1 MSVAA
6 QGPADGG
13 RLTRGGWLAL
23 LALGLFAWG
32 LREYFLLAS
41 IPDTP
46 LRGDAI
52 DYLQYARNLLEHG
65 VFSRARDGAAPLPD
79 AYRGP
84 LFPLL
89 VAAALHVGG
98 SGWYDAMM
106 QLQALFGAL
115 SCVVLAL
122 WTRRWLGAGPAW
134 GAGALL
140 ALWPHHIAATGML
153 LLEVPFGLALLLA
166 LWSTSHALRTRRR
179 AHALLAGL
187 GWGVAS
193 LLNPVALL
201 LAPAIAVLLA
211 LCRQPRPAAWLMLGV
226 VLLAG
231 PWEARSLGLDPAQ
244 RGGVRAKVNLVQG
257 SWPSYHIA
265 YASRHAHPQPRAI
278 MRAIGEEEALLKRDT
293 AAGLRA
299 MAQRMGERPG
309 FFLRWYLW
317 EKPQLL
323 WDWDIRIG
331 AGGVYVHPVARSPL
345 ERNPVLHAV
354 KSALAAT
361 NRALTLVALA
371 CALLLLAPWPRRD
384 GRAPEALLAAGA
396 FLYLTLVHMLL
407 QAEPRYATAYRPI
420 EIALLFAAGLAGA
433 RWLARRGLPS
443 RTGTAQ
449 SGSRDDAA
457 TGHSPPK

>member
-1 MSVAA
+1 VSVAA
-6 QGPADGG
+6 QVPADVG
-13 RLTRGGWLAL
+13 RLGRGWWLAL
-23 LALGLFAWG
+23 LALGFFAWG
-32 LREYFLLAS
+32 LREYFLLVS
-41 IPDTP
+41 IPQTP

-89 VAAALHVGG
+89 LATALRFGG

-115 SCVVLAL
+115 SCVVLAQ

-134 GAGALL
+134 AAGALL

-153 LLEVPFGLALLLA
+153 LLEVPFGLALLLG
-166 LWSTSHALRTRRR
+166 LWSTTYAWRTR
-179 AHALLAGL
+179 AFGAAVLAGL
-187 GWGVAS
+187 AWGVAS
-193 LLNPVALL
+193 LLNPVVLL
-201 LAPAIAVLLA
+201 LPPAIAVLLA
-211 LCRQPRPAAWLMLGV
+211 LRRQPRPAAGLMLGF

-231 PWEARSLGLDPAQ
+231 PWEARSLGLEPAQ

-265 YASRHAHPQPRAI
+265 YASRNAHPQPRAI
-278 MRAIGEEEALLKRDT
+278 MRAIGEEEALIKRDT

-299 MAQRMGERPG
+299 MARRMGERPG

-331 AGGVYVHPVARSPL
+331 AGDVYVHPVAHSPL

-354 KSALAAT
+354 KATLAAS
-361 NRALTLVALA
+361 NRALTLVAVA
-371 CALLLLAPWPRRD
+371 CALLLLAPWPRR
-384 GRAPEALLAAGA
+384 GTRAPEALLAAGA
-396 FLYLTLVHMLL
+396 FLYLTLVHLVL
-407 QAEPRYATAYRPI
+407 QAEPRYATAYRAI
-420 EIALLFAAGLAGA
+420 EIALLLAAGLSIA
-433 RWLARRGLPS
+433 RWLARRGVFLRFGAARSEPRNAS
-443 RTGTAQ
+443 RTG
-449 SGSRDDAA
+449 D
-457 TGHSPPK
+457 SPPE